1 MSSLITLLCIFGL
14 SIFMYAYI
22 SMYNLKDTNCNLK
35 IYKSNNTKRILN
47 KKDDINNNLSG
58 LLELDRLLSKNSNML

>member
-22 SMYNLKDTNCNLK
+22 SMYNLKDTNCNFK

-47 KKDDINNNLSG
+47 IKNDINKNQSEI
-58 LLELDRLLSKNSNML
+58 LELNELLSKNSNML

>member
-1 MSSLITLLCIFGL
+1 
-14 SIFMYAYI
+14 MYAYI